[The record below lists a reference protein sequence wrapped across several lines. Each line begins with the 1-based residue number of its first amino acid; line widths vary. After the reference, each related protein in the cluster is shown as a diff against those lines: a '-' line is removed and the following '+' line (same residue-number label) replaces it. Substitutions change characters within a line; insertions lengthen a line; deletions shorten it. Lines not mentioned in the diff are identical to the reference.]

1 MGYSGPMGLMD
12 LRVDFYIFQHGFID
26 RLTVL
31 SDNTRRESMAI
42 RAHWIALLF
51 MASAA
56 SVGCESDAYPSD
68 PSAPLLLAVEL
79 PPMSQKALIMASAEL
94 AYAAVTISGASESDQ
109 PNASVEWRSRTS
121 APE

>member
-1 MGYSGPMGLMD
+1 
-12 LRVDFYIFQHGFID
+12 
-26 RLTVL
+26 
-31 SDNTRRESMAI
+31 MAI

-56 SVGCESDAYPSD
+56 SVGCESDADPSD

-94 AYAAVTISGASESDQ
+94 CLCCRHYLWRIGKRPAQRDGESGDLERPRAH
-109 PNASVEWRSRTS
+109 
-121 APE
+121 